1 MNEPATQTRPQPQ
14 NKLVQMFNF
23 IVSWKTKNDGNSPTI
38 RDIGEFMGIDSTSHI
53 SYLLRKLEE
62 LGMIELE
69 DHSARAIKVVG
80 GKWTY
85 KAKGA

>member
-1 MNEPATQTRPQPQ
+1 MTEKYYKWTAPGGQAPF
-14 NKLVQMFNF
+14 V
-23 IVSWKTKNDGNSPTI
+23 NDYRYP
-38 RDIGEFMGIDSTSHI
+38 
-53 SYLLRKLEE
+53 LKKLEE